1 MEWPKFETVHNLQT
15 EKIYVLKNFNDVK
28 NSIKQVIFNKDDT
41 QSPYTK
47 TYHENLTN
55 GTFVLFNILDFERSV
70 KLVLQ
75 YFTLC
80 AFYVS
85 VNTILNS
92 RFAQI
97 INIKSLPY
105 LLDIL
110 FVYYSVFISIN
121 IKIYEIPTYLA
132 RL

>member
-1 MEWPKFETVHNLQT
+1 MFFFIECPLPISNKKKKNLTLFYFYTYPTQQKLIPTMEWPKFKTVHNLQT
-15 EKIYVLKNFNDVK
+15 EKIYILENFNDVK

-92 RFAQI
+92 RI
-97 INIKSLPY
+97 CS
-105 LLDIL
+105 DH
-110 FVYYSVFISIN
+110 
-121 IKIYEIPTYLA
+121 
-132 RL
+132 